1 MTKDE
6 SYSLNNVYKS
16 VKEQI
21 NHSIEEE
28 SDHLNGIIYDIIQDR
43 KSELEDTIINN
54 IKENSAMEYNCKD
67 INIIVKGHSEYEN
80 LNDMIEAIFCDNLK
94 STYGVD

>member
-1 MTKDE
+1 MTKAE

-54 IKENSAMEYNCKD
+54 IKENSVMEYSYKD
-67 INIIVKGHSEYEN
+67 LNVIIKGHSEYEN
-80 LNDMIEAIFCDNLK
+80 LNDMIEAIFCDYLK
-94 STYGVD
+94 STYGVN

>member
-28 SDHLNGIIYDIIQDR
+28 SDHLNSIIYDIIQDR
-43 KSELEDTIINN
+43 KSELEDSIINN
-54 IKENSAMEYNCKD
+54 IKENSVMEYSYKD
-67 INIIVKGHSEYEN
+67 LNIIIKGHSEYED

-94 STYGVD
+94 STYGVN